1 MAATIGTMPNKPKT
15 PLRAFRIEDELW
27 LEAVRIAGARGE
39 SVSEILRDALKRYV
53 KKHGTQLANRGR
65 DDG

>member
-27 LEAVRIAGARGE
+27 LEAVRIAGTRGE
-39 SVSEILRDALKRYV
+39 SVSEILRTALAVYV
-53 KKHGTQLANRGR
+53 KKNRSK
-65 DDG
+65 